1 MLKNCFILVLA
12 LFTIS
17 TSITAKEKNSKIQV
31 ALLLDTSNSMDGLIN
46 QAKAQLWNVVNEL
59 ATAKK
64 DGKTPKLEIAL
75 YEYGKQSLNAESGF
89 VKQIS
94 AFTNDLD
101 KISEDLFALK
111 TNGGDEYCGWSIK
124 DATNELAWSK
134 SNKDL
139 KIIYIAG
146 NEGFN
151 QGKIDYKKSCSS
163 AIKNGINVNTIFC
176 GEYQQ
181 GIKLFW
187 KDGADLADGKY
198 INIDANKQ
206 MVHIDAPQDDEIAKL
221 NTALNSTYINF
232 GSEGKKMKA
241 RQVAQDFNAG
251 SLSKSVV
258 AQRAATKANKTS
270 YNNAKWDLVDAVE
283 EDEEIIAEM
292 EPEAL
297 PEEMQE
303 MNDKEKL
310 EYVNEKKEE
319 REKLQKQIT
328 QLVKEREEFVAEKR
342 KDSPEGN
349 TLKEAM
355 LSSLKE
361 QACEK
366 NYEFEKE

>member
-1 MLKNCFILVLA
+1 MLKNCFVLVLA
-12 LFTIS
+12 LFTICNIIS
-17 TSITAKEKNSKIQV
+17 AKEKNSKIQV

-75 YEYGKQSLNAESGF
+75 YEYGKQSLNGATGF
-89 VKQIS
+89 VRKIS
-94 AFTNDLD
+94 GFTNDLD
-101 KISEDLFALK
+101 KISEDLFALT
-111 TNGGDEYCGWSIK
+111 TNGGDEYCGWVIQSS
-124 DATNELAWSK
+124 TNELEWSK
-134 SNKDL
+134 SNRDL

-151 QGKIDYKKSCSS
+151 QGGVNYKNTCAT
-163 AIKNGINVNTIFC
+163 AIQKGIIVNTIFC

-187 KDGADLADGKY
+187 KDGADIADGKY
-198 INIDANKQ
+198 VNIDANQ
-206 MVHIDAPQDDEIAKL
+206 QLVHIDAPQDDEIATL
-221 NTALNSTYINF
+221 NKALNSTYINF
-232 GSEGKKMKA
+232 GSEGKKMKL
-241 RQVAQDFNAG
+241 RQEVQDSNAG

-258 AQRAATKANKTS
+258 AQRAAVKANKST
-270 YNNAKWDLVDAVE
+270 YNNAKWDLVDAAEEDDEIILEVE
-283 EDEEIIAEM
+283 E
-292 EPEAL
+292 EAL
-297 PEEMQE
+297 PAVMQD

-319 REKLQKQIT
+319 REKIQNQIT
-328 QLVKEREEFVAEKR
+328 QLVKEREVFVADKR

-355 LSSLKE
+355 ISSLKE

>member
-1 MLKNCFILVLA
+1 MLKNCFVLILAFVTLTTT
-12 LFTIS
+12 LS
-17 TSITAKEKNSKIQV
+17 AKEKTSKIQV

-75 YEYGKQSLNAESGF
+75 YEYGKQSLSKESGF
-89 VKQIS
+89 VRKIS
-94 AFTNDLD
+94 GFTNDLD

-111 TNGGDEYCGWSIK
+111 TNGGDEYCGWSIN
-124 DATNELAWSK
+124 DANNELDWSK
-134 SNKDL
+134 SNRDL

-151 QGKIDYKKSCSS
+151 QGSVDYKKSCS
-163 AIKNGINVNTIFC
+163 AAVKNGINVNTIFC
-176 GEYQQ
+176 GDYQQ

-198 INIDANKQ
+198 INIDANQQ
-206 MVHIDAPQDDEIAKL
+206 MVHIDAPQDVDIAKL
-221 NTALNSTYINF
+221 NQALNGTYINF
-232 GSEGKKMKA
+232 GTEGKKMKA
-241 RQVAQDFNAG
+241 RQAAQDFNAG

-258 AQRAATKANKTS
+258 AQRAATKANKSS
-270 YNNAKWDLVDAVE
+270 YNNAKWDLVDAAEAEPEVILEVVE
-283 EDEEIIAEM
+283 EE
-292 EPEAL
+292 L

-303 MNDKEKL
+303 MDDEEKL

-328 QLVKEREEFVAEKR
+328 QLVKEREEYVAEKR

-355 LSSLKE
+355 ISSLKE